1 MCKYTIFY
9 LVKQKMKKTLFLF
22 LLFSAASSQAQVT
35 QEYQSWI
42 KKAKGAYD
50 AKEYQKS
57 AETYST
63 AFISLKNRGL
73 QEDRY
78 DAARAWAKVGNADST
93 FFQLN
98 RILERMY
105 FANYEELIE
114 EKAFESLH
122 QDARWQPLVAKV
134 KINYEKENNYAERAL
149 KKHLDS
155 LKNED
160 QKWRILMVKTRN
172 GEANE
177 MPLEEVS
184 KKVAFT
190 DSIIYFEL
198 KAIVKKYGFPNFD
211 LVGTDGSHSFWLLMQ
226 HQDQH
231 PEFQEEVL
239 ALMKTEMDN
248 GKASTTNYA
257 YLLDRV
263 RVNTGKQQVYG
274 TQMRLN
280 ADGTSYEPNNLEE
293 PTNVN
298 ERRKSVGLGTI
309 EEYIE
314 TMNKR
319 NYGSLKKK
327 E

>member
-1 MCKYTIFY
+1 
-9 LVKQKMKKTLFLF
+9 MKKVFFLF
-22 LLFSAASSQAQVT
+22 FIFLVASSDAQVT

-42 KKAKGAYD
+42 KKAKAAYD
-50 AKEYQKS
+50 AKEYQTS
-57 AETYST
+57 AEAYSK

-78 DAARAWAKVGNADST
+78 DAARAWAKLGNADSA
-93 FFQLN
+93 FFQLI

-105 FANYEELIE
+105 FADYENLIK

-122 QDARWQPLVAKV
+122 QDARWQPLVAQV
-134 KINYEKENNYAERAL
+134 KINYEKENNYAEKAL
-149 KKHLDS
+149 KKYLDS

-160 QKWRILMVKTRN
+160 QKWRVLMVKTQN
-172 GEANE
+172 GETNE
-177 MPLEEVS
+177 ISLKEVN
-184 KKVAFT
+184 KKVVFT

-226 HQDQH
+226 HQDQY
-231 PEFQEEVL
+231 PDFQEEVL
-239 ALMKTEMDN
+239 ALMKTEMEN
-248 GKASTTNYA
+248 GKASMTNYA

-263 RVNTGKQQVYG
+263 RINTGKQQVYG

-280 ADGTSYEPNNLEE
+280 NEQTSYEPNNLED

-319 NYGSLKKK
+319 YYGSLKKK
-327 E
+327 D